1 MMKKFFLTF
10 VLSLLPL
17 MCPANETA
25 RYSFK
30 FSTEGVPASSSAT
43 KSISNLT
50 GDVVNFAIEEKIL
63 NYKDLKSAKRGSSEI
78 NIYNNA
84 SPGTVLILTD
94 TGSGSGALIT
104 NSGYIITNQH
114 VVGSNSKV
122 KVIFKPEG
130 IDFSPNKLSWIE
142 GTVEKV
148 SQQNDLALVKIE
160 FVPQGARPIPM
171 RNTTYPEVGADAHA
185 IGHPIGE
192 FWTYTRGYV
201 SQIRGNYEWQYGDEP
216 MRSATIIQ
224 TQTPINPG
232 NSGGPL
238 IDANGS
244 LIGLNSFG
252 KPDYPGINYAVSNET
267 IQKFLKTPREN
278 LDKTNASSAKVRAS
292 DRTTSSGDP
301 CGKNPLQE
309 VRDQNDWLG
318 EFYRIDYDPNCV
330 GRATLQIAIPDD
342 QSKPIV
348 IAMEHE
354 TVEGVIGTMLLD
366 EDRDDQ
372 IDVTFV
378 DVDGD
383 GEFDFE
389 GYNKPGERI
398 AGTLSRIDS

>member
-1 MMKKFFLTF
+1 MVKKFIVAF
-10 VLSLLPL
+10 VLSFFPFV
-17 MCPANETA
+17 CQANETT
-25 RYSFK
+25 RYKFE
-30 FSTEGVPASSSAT
+30 FSTEGVQASSSAMN
-43 KSISNLT
+43 SISSLT
-50 GDVVNFAIEEKIL
+50 SNIVSLAIEEKL
-63 NYKDLKSAKRGSSEI
+63 VNYKDLKSAKRGASEI

-104 NSGYIITNQH
+104 DSGYIITNQH
-114 VVGSNSKV
+114 VVGTNSKV
-122 KVIFKPEG
+122 KVVFKPKG
-130 IDFSPNKLSWIE
+130 IDFSPNNLSWIE

-160 FVPQGARPIPM
+160 FVPRGARPIPM

-201 SQIRGNYEWQYGDEP
+201 SQIRGNYEWRYGDEP
-216 MRSATIIQ
+216 MRRATIIQ

-238 IDANGS
+238 IDSNGS

-267 IQKFLKTPREN
+267 IQKFLKTPREE
-278 LDKTNASSAKVRAS
+278 LDKTNTSKAEVRAP

-301 CGKNPLQE
+301 CGKTPLQE
-309 VRDQNDWLG
+309 VRDRNDWLG
-318 EFYRIDYDPNCV
+318 EFNRIDYDPNCV
-330 GRATLQIAIPDD
+330 GRSTLQIAVPDD

-348 IAMEHE
+348 IAIEHE
-354 TVEGVIGTMLLD
+354 KVEGVIGTMLLD

-372 IDVTFV
+372 IDLTYI

-389 GYNKPGERI
+389 GYNKPGEKI
-398 AGTLSRIDS
+398 AGNLSRIDS